1 MSSENFKNF
10 VSALKSDTQLQQ
22 TLRDRTRDNN
32 KPEVVFSVAR
42 EAGFP
47 FEMSHM
53 NESGRQSLSEDQ
65 LSDVSGGATAGHSMV
80 LGKNHGI

>member
-22 TLRDRTRDNN
+22 TLRDRTREHN
-32 KPEVVFSVAR
+32 KLEVVFSVAR

-47 FEMSHM
+47 FEIIHI
-53 NESGRQSLSEDQ
+53 NESSRQSLSEDQ
-65 LSDVSGGATAGHSMV
+65 LADVSGGATAGHSMV